1 MPTALPDNVPVTRA
15 EFEAFLGAI
24 GVAFRSHE
32 HPAVFRVEEGLDIK
46 AEMPGAHTKN
56 LFLKDKKGA
65 MWLVVAAEDR
75 LIDMKALRPILGS
88 AALSFASADTL
99 RRVLGVEPG
108 AVTPF
113 ALVNDDE
120 HRVRVVLD
128 AGLMAH
134 GTLNFHPLVNT
145 ATTTIAAGDL
155 LRFIRACGHEPQ
167 VQVL

>member
-1 MPTALPDNVPVTRA
+1 MTTQEELMARLAALEIETTTVRHPPVFTVEQSKALRGALPGGHA
-15 EFEAFLGAI
+15 
-24 GVAFRSHE
+24 
-32 HPAVFRVEEGLDIK
+32 
-46 AEMPGAHTKN
+46 KN

-75 LIDMKALRPILGS
+75 LIDLKALRPILGS

>member
-1 MPTALPDNVPVTRA
+1 MTTQEELMARLAALGIETTTVRHPPVFTVEQSKALRGALPGGHA
-15 EFEAFLGAI
+15 
-24 GVAFRSHE
+24 
-32 HPAVFRVEEGLDIK
+32 
-46 AEMPGAHTKN
+46 KN

-155 LRFIRACGHEPQ
+155 LRFIRACGHEPH
-167 VQVL
+167 VQAL